1 VTIFVAAFP
10 LAPLFALINN
20 ICEMRFD
27 AKKILAYHRRPVF
40 ARVRNIGIWYRI
52 LDCISKL
59 SVITN
64 GFIIAFTSDFVPR
77 LVYVLFY
84 SENKTLDGYVEFT
97 LARFNT
103 SEFKANTA
111 PIVYH
116 IDGVN
121 VTECR
126 YQDYRVG
133 PDEHNSYSRTAV
145 FWNVMAARLIF
156 VVIFENVVA
165 VVMILVR
172 WLIPDVSGE
181 LRDQIRREAY
191 ITNEII
197 IKQEAMRASQA
208 ASARPYIKSAS
219 AWNRLMSNNL
229 SGSQLDLFIHSENE
243 TRSKKRRSKKRNK
256 SQDLIENEVNAS
268 LNNNEGDDGGKR
280 KGEETNV

>member
-1 VTIFVAAFP
+1 
-10 LAPLFALINN
+10 
-20 ICEMRFD
+20 MRFD
-27 AKKILAYHRRPVF
+27 AKKLLAYYRRPVF

-84 SENKTLDGYVEFT
+84 SPNKTLDGYVEFT

-103 SEFKANTA
+103 SEFKPNTA
-111 PIVYH
+111 PTAFQMH
-116 IDGVN
+116 GQN

-133 PDEHNSYSRTAV
+133 PGEENSYARTAV

-156 VVIFENVVA
+156 VVIFENAVA

-197 IKQEAMRASQA
+197 IKQEALRASRA
-208 ASARPYIKSAS
+208 VSARSYIKSDS
-219 AWNRLMSNNL
+219 AWNRLLSNNL

-243 TRSKKRRSKKRNK
+243 TRAKKSRFKKRNK
-256 SQDLIENEVNAS
+256 TQDFLENEVETS
-268 LNNNEGDDGGKR
+268 HNNNEGESDK
-280 KGEETNV
+280 KGEETIV